1 MTKQRSVMNS
11 IRGSKTAPE
20 DKDFWATPNEIYNG
34 ALKYFVQKGL
44 LDPQSVYVGDVC
56 ASKHNTKHTRFFTE
70 EQDSLQQDWIKFV
83 SAVRCNGVLWCNPP
97 YSRKQKERFIA
108 KGIHFAENVKF
119 DGAGV
124 IMLLPADTS
133 TAWFSECVKHAKA
146 VAFICN
152 GRISFINNSTG
163 ERTDGNNTGSVLVLF
178 AKRDKDQ
185 KVVRTLYVTRS
196 KLEELGKE

>member
-1 MTKQRSVMNS
+1 MTKQRSVMNA

-56 ASKHNTKHTRFFTE
+56 ASKHNTKHERYFTE
-70 EQDSLQQDWIKFV
+70 EQDAIVQDWIEFACQDR
-83 SAVRCNGVLWCNPP
+83 SNGVLWCNPP
-97 YSRKQKERFIA
+97 DSRKQKERFIA
-108 KGIHFAENVKF
+108 KGIHFAENVKSE
-119 DGAGV
+119 GAGV

-133 TAWFSECVKHAKA
+133 TAWFSECVRHAKA

-163 ERTDGNNTGSVLVLF
+163 ERADGNNAGSVLVLF
-178 AKRDKDQ
+178 AKREEGQ
-185 KVVRTLYVTRS
+185 RVARTLYVTRS

>member
-1 MTKQRSVMNS
+1 MVALNVK
-11 IRGSKTAPE
+11 SKTAPE
-20 DKDFWATPNEIYNG
+20 DKDFWATPNELYNG
-34 ALKYFVQKGL
+34 ALTYFVQKGL
-44 LDPQSVYVGDVC
+44 LSPQSVYVGDVC
-56 ASKHNTKHTRFFTE
+56 ASKHNTKHKRFFTE
-70 EQDSLQQDWIKFV
+70 EQDALIQDWIEF
-83 SAVRCNGVLWCNPP
+83 AWQERCNGVLWCNPP

-108 KGIHFAENVKF
+108 KGIHFGENVKSE
-119 DGAGV
+119 GAGV

-163 ERTDGNNTGSVLVLF
+163 ERSDGNNTGSVLVLF
-178 AKRDKDQ
+178 AKREEGQ
-185 KVVRTLYVTRS
+185 KVARTLYVTRS